1 MANEP
6 PQAAARTMPL
16 AQAVILPQQVC
27 CTRKRILMI
36 VGSLREGSLNLQ
48 LAQEAAALLGERAET
63 TVLNYTGLPWFNQD
77 TNFPHQGRFNAC
89 ASRF

>member
-1 MANEP
+1 
-6 PQAAARTMPL
+6 MPL
-16 AQAVILPQQVC
+16 AQVVILPQQVC